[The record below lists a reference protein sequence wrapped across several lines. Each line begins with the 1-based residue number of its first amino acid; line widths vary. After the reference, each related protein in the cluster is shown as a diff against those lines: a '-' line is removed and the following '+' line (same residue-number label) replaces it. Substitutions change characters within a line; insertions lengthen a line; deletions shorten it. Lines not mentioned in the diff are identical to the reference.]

1 MSRSGAGLAVE
12 VMHGTICY
20 LLVINSLQKFLIRP
34 PCVGPIS
41 HEISNYS
48 WKKVLCPTSLVVLKH
63 KEITLLGCILRSNHL
78 ADGEEAMDAQE
89 KRDDIE
95 DERGEQHP
103 WLGC

>member
-20 LLVINSLQKFLIRP
+20 LLVINSLHKFLIRP

-63 KEITLLGCILRSNHL
+63 QGIALRGRVLRLNHL
-78 ADGEEAMDAQE
+78 ADREEAMDAQE
-89 KRDDIE
+89 KRDEIE
-95 DERGEQHP
+95 EECGEQHP
-103 WLGC
+103 WFG